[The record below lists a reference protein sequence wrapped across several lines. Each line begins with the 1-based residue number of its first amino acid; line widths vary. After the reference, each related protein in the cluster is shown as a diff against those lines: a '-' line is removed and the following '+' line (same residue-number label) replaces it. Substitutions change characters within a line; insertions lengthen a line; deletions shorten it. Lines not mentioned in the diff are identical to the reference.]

1 MRKAEIEPWERQP
14 GETEKAYEAF
24 LIYKNLGP
32 GRTVT
37 EVAKKL
43 SKSRQLMARWCSHYG
58 WTDRAAAY
66 DRENERKEQI
76 ATQQARKKMIE
87 RHIKI
92 GTSLQGKALQA
103 LETIKPGEMKPQDIE
118 RFLQFGTKLES
129 ENREK
134 QETKQAGQGQS
145 AAAMLAAVLEKAW
158 GSDKDDGGEH

>member
-1 MRKAEIEPWERQP
+1 MRKAKIEPWERQP

-24 LIYKNLGP
+24 LIFKNLGP
-32 GRTVT
+32 GRTLQK
-37 EVAKKL
+37 VAEKL
-43 SKSRQLMARWCSHYG
+43 RKSGSLIRRWKAQCD
-58 WTDRAAAY
+58 WENRVEAY

>member
-1 MRKAEIEPWERQP
+1 MRKAEIAPWERQP

-24 LIYKNLGP
+24 LIFKNLGP
-32 GRTVT
+32 GRTVK
-37 EVAKKL
+37 EVSEKLRKSYDLFRRWKKRYDWD
-43 SKSRQLMARWCSHYG
+43 SRVE
-58 WTDRAAAY
+58 AY

-103 LETIKPGEMKPQDIE
+103 LETISPEEMKPQDIE

-129 ENREK
+129 ENRAK
-134 QETKQAGQGQS
+134 QETKQAGEGQS
-145 AAAMLAAVLEKAW
+145 AAAMLAAILEKAW
-158 GSDKDDGGEH
+158 GSDKDDGGKH

>member
-1 MRKAEIEPWERQP
+1 MRKVEIAPWERQP

-32 GRTVT
+32 GRTFKS
-37 EVAKKL
+37 VADKL
-43 SKSRQLMARWCSHYG
+43 QKSYTLIRRWKEQGEWES
-58 WTDRAAAY
+58 RAADY

-103 LETIKPGEMKPQDIE
+103 LETIAPEEMKPQDIE